1 MKIKMVD
8 LKKKKKVGIVPKLL
22 KKAEKKLKTKAAKD
36 KVKTYGI
43 PIKTAASKS
52 IKKLNWKL
60 KESRLKGVCL
70 KVGCTKTGC
79 KGVFCKKHRKIL
91 RKTQLKLNNIPWR
104 KKKAQP
110 NYIPTQKHLAYDGKA
125 TKFVLKDPDRA
136 RKIVKKGHNDW
147 TTKMLDKAM
156 EKARLEMKQSKK
168 LSKKAAPPAK
178 KKLAK
183 AMQKIDPT
191 IREVKIKNHTPEVKA
206 LKGVKAKVAVVSA
219 IKKAPKVMDFTN
231 D

>member
-1 MKIKMVD
+1 MKPKIKMVD
-8 LKKKKKVGIVPKLL
+8 LKKKKKAGIVPKLL

-43 PIKTAASKS
+43 PKTTAASKS

-60 KESRLKGVCL
+60 KESRLKGACL
-70 KVGCTKTGC
+70 KQGCSKVGC

-91 RKTQLKLNNIPWR
+91 RKVQLKLNNIPWR

-110 NYIPTQKHLAYDGKA
+110 NYVPTQKHLAYAGKA
-125 TKFVLKDPDRA
+125 TKFVMNDVDRA
-136 RKIVKKGHNDW
+136 KKIVKKGHNDW
-147 TTKMLDKAM
+147 TTKLLDKAV
-156 EKARLEMKQSKK
+156 EQAKAEMKQSKK
-168 LSKKAAPPAK
+168 KSPAAPKAK

-183 AMQKIDPT
+183 ALQKIDPT
-191 IREVKIKNHTPEVKA
+191 IREVKIKNHTPEVK
-206 LKGVKAKVAVVSA
+206 KAKVKVAA
-219 IKKAPKVMDFTN
+219 AAAPKKAPKVMDFTN